1 MARGGDESEV
11 VLSATFMFYQLVPA
25 KEKMS
30 GSRLGLSR
38 VYSSTYIQPQSQ
50 K

>member
-11 VLSATFMFYQLVPA
+11 VFSATFMFYQLVPA
-25 KEKMS
+25 KK
-30 GSRLGLSR
+30 
-38 VYSSTYIQPQSQ
+38 

>member
-11 VLSATFMFYQLVPA
+11 VISATFMFYQLVPA
-25 KEKMS
+25 KK
-30 GSRLGLSR
+30 
-38 VYSSTYIQPQSQ
+38 

>member
-25 KEKMS
+25 KKYD
-30 GSRLGLSR
+30 R
-38 VYSSTYIQPQSQ
+38 
-50 K
+50 

>member
-25 KEKMS
+25 KK
-30 GSRLGLSR
+30 
-38 VYSSTYIQPQSQ
+38 